1 MAVIIRPR
9 GSCSLAL
16 PATEERVEQRLE
28 ILQAVEGKVEGKNV
42 QNLIQALAKHID
54 FNNTVYACRAGY

>member
-1 MAVIIRPR
+1 
-9 GSCSLAL
+9 LAL